1 MRIRYI
7 GIAVVPGDSK
17 GFTYISLV
25 FKFFLYKCMVTL
37 YFVVAVM
44 QNVVEDRVTEN
55 KWMRRISFVG

>member
-7 GIAVVPGDSK
+7 GIAVLSGDSK
-17 GFTYISLV
+17 GFMYISLV
-25 FKFFLYKCMVTL
+25 FKCMVTL